1 MTERK
6 QNEAKKA
13 REDKRQKRGLS
24 EKAAR
29 LKQLDN
35 LSEAPLTIEEIIV
48 VEGKDDT
55 RRLQEVLDV
64 DTIETIGSAIN
75 DEILDQIS
83 HAQETRGVIV
93 FTDPDFSGEKIRKT
107 IMEVVPDAKH
117 AFLSRGQAA
126 PSRSKGSLGVEHASD
141 EAILEALRKVVTPTS
156 ALEAVAEP
164 EIPRQTLM
172 EYGLIAGTGAKI
184 RREKLG
190 DLLRIGYTNSKQL
203 EKRLKMFRITEAELA
218 TAMEQVKQELGE

>member
-156 ALEAVAEP
+156 AQEAVAEP

-218 TAMEQVKQELGE
+218 AAMEQVKQELGE

>member
-1 MTERK
+1 MTEDVQRR
-6 QNEAKKA
+6 QA
-13 REDKRQKRGLS
+13 RQAKRQMQTQNQGDLQATPLS
-24 EKAAR
+24 
-29 LKQLDN
+29 
-35 LSEAPLTIEEIIV
+35 IEEIIV

-75 DEILDQIS
+75 DEILEQIS

-107 IMEVVPDAKH
+107 IMEAVPDAKH
-117 AFLSRGQAA
+117 AFLSRGQAT

-141 EAILEALRKVVTPTS
+141 EAILEALKKVVTPTS
-156 ALEAVAEP
+156 ALEAVAVP
-164 EIPRQTLM
+164 KISRQILM
-172 EYGLIAGTGAKI
+172 EYGLIAGTGAKL

-203 EKRLKMFRITEAELA
+203 EKRLAMFRITEAELA
-218 TAMEQVKQELGE
+218 EAMDTVENELAHLAD

>member
-1 MTERK
+1 MTAGK
-6 QNEAKKA
+6 QHEAKKA
-13 REDKRQKRGLS
+13 RRDKRQKQGLS
-24 EKAAR
+24 EKVPRPNR
-29 LKQLDN
+29 LAN
-35 LSEAPLTIEEIIV
+35 LSQEPLTIEEIIV

-75 DEILDQIS
+75 DDILEQIS

-107 IMEVVPDAKH
+107 IMEAVPDAKH
-117 AFLSRGQAA
+117 AFLSRSQAA

-164 EIPRQTLM
+164 EIPRQTLL

-190 DLLRIGYTNSKQL
+190 NLLRIGYTNSKQL
-203 EKRLKMFRITEAELA
+203 EKRLKMFRITPAELA
-218 TAMEQVKQELGE
+218 QAMIQVEQELGD